1 METNYEQKYNDL
13 LKEFEQYK
21 KESIKW
27 CVEDFTLLA
36 EDKGIDITRERC
48 QVALE
53 DMIDGHNPEY
63 GICWLTLENQLEA
76 YAEPLNKQDN
86 ED

>member
-1 METNYEQKYNDL
+1 MTYYEQKYNDL

-27 CVEDFTLLA
+27 SVEDFTLLA
-36 EDKGIDITRERC
+36 EDMGIKITRERC

-53 DMIDGHNPEY
+53 DMINYHNPEY
-63 GICWLTLENQLEA
+63 GISWITLENQIEA
-76 YAEPLNKQDN
+76 YAEELKPLNK
-86 ED
+86 